1 MSYVCSYRN
10 VILIDHDVAYSPTQC
25 IFILFIYL
33 FIYLFIHSFA
43 IIILEEC
50 VSSSGAWVLLVGWL
64 LSFIA
69 LVSLIN

>member
-1 MSYVCSYRN
+1 MYVAIEMSYLLTMMWHTRLLN
-10 VILIDHDVAYSPTQC
+10 VYLY
-25 IFILFIYL
+25 YL